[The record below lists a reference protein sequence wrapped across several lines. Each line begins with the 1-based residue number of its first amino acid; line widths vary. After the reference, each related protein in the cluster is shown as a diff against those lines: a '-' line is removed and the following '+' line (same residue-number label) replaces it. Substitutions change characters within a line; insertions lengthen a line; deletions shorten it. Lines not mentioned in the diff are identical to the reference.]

1 LAVVGQADI
10 YRVTK
15 PVIQVVLEAVVY
27 LAEPE
32 ALLLHHLLGKA
43 TLVAVLLVLGLTLLV
58 VAAVLVELVLQDQAQ
73 QQVMEV
79 LHKLVLLLELQLITQ
94 GVAAAVFQ
102 TEAPLVLV
110 VEPLQLLKKVAAGM
124 ETALLLGLEQVALGL
139 PILAAV
145 EVVVVKALLLT
156 QHQSAVQVAPALLS

>member
-1 LAVVGQADI
+1 
-10 YRVTK
+10 
-15 PVIQVVLEAVVY
+15 
-27 LAEPE
+27 
-32 ALLLHHLLGKA
+32 
-43 TLVAVLLVLGLTLLV
+43 
-58 VAAVLVELVLQDQAQ
+58 
-73 QQVMEV
+73 MEV